1 MGSSWSTHGLDRPHR
16 DAHLALDQSS
26 AVTMGNMAWVTF
38 DLFSA
43 LIDARS
49 GGSQALAAIAAG
61 RGWDV
66 AGTDLYDDW
75 DARNKASQKDTPDDD
90 GAPWVPFA
98 EHCRRALAGTY
109 AARGLTAEAGTA
121 AADTAALLD
130 SLPDWPL
137 WPDVAAALPGIAR
150 HHRVGVLS
158 NVDDDLFA
166 RTRVAALVADLS
178 DPGAVLTSE
187 RLRAYKPHP
196 QLYRRAAEAGVDV
209 HVPASARD
217 TRGAL
222 EAGLA
227 VVRVRRPGHRVDP
240 DGPRP
245 QHEVT
250 DLAEL
255 TDVLAAACCGAAGD
269 VPGT

>member
-1 MGSSWSTHGLDRPHR
+1 
-16 DAHLALDQSS
+16 
-26 AVTMGNMAWVTF
+26 MGNMAWVTF

-49 GGSQALAAIAAG
+49 GGSQALAAITAG

-109 AARGLTAEAGTA
+109 AARGLDADP
-121 AADTAALLD
+121 AADVTALLD

-137 WPDVAAALPGIAR
+137 WPDVEAGLSALAGS
-150 HHRVGVLS
+150 HRVGVLS
-158 NVDDDLFA
+158 NVDDALFL
-166 RTRVAALVADLS
+166 RTRAGALVDG
-178 DPGAVLTSE
+178 DAVLTSE

-196 QLYRRAAEAGVDV
+196 ALYLRARDAGVQV

-222 EAGLA
+222 EAGLV

-240 DGPRP
+240 DGPQP
-245 QHEVT
+245 EHEVD
-250 DLAEL
+250 DLRQL
-255 TDVLAAACCGAAGD
+255 PPVLDHLEAG
-269 VPGT
+269 T